1 MDPFGLEGRLTSEVR
16 YIKGTCHLLCFD
28 LARKEVKEER
38 TDLIES
44 QLFGFAVCVC
54 AEVIGTEQLRTKGCC
69 GEQEMVLEL
78 IVVHQVGCQHFTYY
92 GIAV

>member
-16 YIKGTCHLLCFD
+16 DIKGTCHLLCLD

-44 QLFGFAVCVC
+44 QLFGFASWH
-54 AEVIGTEQLRTKGCC
+54 LREKRPGSK
-69 GEQEMVLEL
+69 L
-78 IVVHQVGCQHFTYY
+78 
-92 GIAV
+92 ARA

>member
-16 YIKGTCHLLCFD
+16 DIKGTCHLLCFD

-54 AEVIGTEQLRTKGCC
+54 PLPKNHEVAWWVMVSETEVASVSISIFCNC
-69 GEQEMVLEL
+69 EV
-78 IVVHQVGCQHFTYY
+78 
-92 GIAV
+92 